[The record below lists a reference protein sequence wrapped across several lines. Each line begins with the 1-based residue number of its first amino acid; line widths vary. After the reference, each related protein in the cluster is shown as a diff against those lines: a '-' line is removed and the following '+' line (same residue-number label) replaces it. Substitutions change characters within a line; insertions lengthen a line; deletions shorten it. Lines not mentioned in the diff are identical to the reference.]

1 MIKNCLFSL
10 FLSVAKIINFAQTKK
25 KISSLLL
32 KFKFLKIIPLMK
44 KYFYI
49 LFFLVSAFSS
59 AQAQYTVT
67 QVENSTD
74 PQVIATFIKN
84 NPNHPKTPEFK
95 RKLIAAINNNKPASQ
110 KAASAKP
117 NVQPISTA
125 KLKNDIKKDVA
136 KDGVND
142 KNKRTAELLTHLFNT
157 DPSTKVAYIQI
168 INRSKCN
175 LIVKI
180 SGKRF
185 YNLDVPAKSQ
195 NYILVDKGNYTL
207 TTMVCD
213 AKYTSAKNVS
223 KDIVVTLN
231 SSK

>member
-1 MIKNCLFSL
+1 
-10 FLSVAKIINFAQTKK
+10 
-25 KISSLLL
+25 
-32 KFKFLKIIPLMK
+32 
-44 KYFYI
+44 
-49 LFFLVSAFSS
+49 
-59 AQAQYTVT
+59 YTVT

-84 NPNHPKTPEFK
+84 NPNHPKIPEFK